1 MVKKPK
7 TDFTTSRF
15 FYYFCSMRSF
25 RNKGRSKQLIGN
37 RNKKLAARFY
47 FYSHLCSLH
56 YEKCLELLEEELD
69 ISQSTINDLLYKYS
83 YLVDQLVSDKVTLH
97 ELKTA
102 FPFFNWRYDH
112 GTRSQNAKQTCLALF
127 G

>member
-1 MVKKPK
+1 
-7 TDFTTSRF
+7 
-15 FYYFCSMRSF
+15 MRN
-25 RNKGRSKQLIGN
+25 RRHKGRSKRLIGN
-37 RNKKLAARFY
+37 RNKKLAARYY
-47 FYSHLCSLH
+47 FYSHICCLH
-56 YEKCLELLEEELD
+56 YDKCLELLEEELD

-83 YLVDQLVSDKVTLH
+83 YLVDQLQQDKVTVQ

-112 GTRSQNAKQTCLALF
+112 GTRSQNAKQTSLALF